1 MPNLPGNGIGHFLGA
16 MRIDAFRPA
25 EEFKNNMDNWI
36 DSFKN
41 AARIDENQTVII
53 PGEPEYFLEMERIKN
68 GIPLNEKVILD
79 LQELAHK
86 FNLSL

>member
-1 MPNLPGNGIGHFLGA
+1 
-16 MRIDAFRPA
+16 
-25 EEFKNNMDNWI
+25 MDNWI

-41 AARIDENQTVII
+41 AARIDETQTVII
-53 PGEPEYFLEMERIKN
+53 PWEPEYFLEMERTKN

-79 LQELAHK
+79 LQDLAHK

>member
-1 MPNLPGNGIGHFLGA
+1 

-41 AARIDENQTVII
+41 AARIDENQTIII
-53 PGEPEYFLEMERIKN
+53 PGELEYFSEMERIKN